1 MCIFTS
7 KHISQVFVQFI
18 SSFLKLFENLLLN
31 LLTIY
36 FDQYQTNSK
45 KYVIN
50 RSIVWYWYTNC
61 IFSNFQM
68 RNLSEFSFLESWIKK
83 TNEIQSRKRILKIAH
98 SPTWEETLREYKV
111 LKYLLFKTGK
121 RIGWK
126 WRSQTLI
133 QNRFNSII

>member
-7 KHISQVFVQFI
+7 KHISQVFVQYI

-36 FDQYQTNSK
+36 FDQYQTH
-45 KYVIN
+45 

-61 IFSNFQM
+61 ILSNFQM

-111 LKYLLFKTGK
+111 LKYLMHLYSKPENGWVENEGRKLLFKTD
-121 RIGWK
+121 
-126 WRSQTLI
+126 
-133 QNRFNSII
+133 SILLFR